1 MRYLSPLEMLYK
13 WEKERPNEIYL
24 SQPIDGV
31 LHTWTWKE
39 TGDEIRKMA
48 YYLKSLK
55 LPSNSKIGILSKN
68 CAHWIMSDLAIMMSG
83 HISVP
88 LYPNLNAETLEAIL
102 KHSETKVLFVG
113 KLDDYKSMKDQ
124 ALKINKW
131 GKNVYVK
138 IPVVNSK
145 GFYTGKIIKEL
156 NQKKIK
162 LNITA
167 VYTAKQTKQIL
178 NSINKKTNL
187 IISIFAGRAADTGKD
202 PIPEFKK
209 SILLA
214 KKFSN
219 VEILWASVREPYNYL
234 QSKQLG
240 CHIIT
245 IPPTI
250 IEKIEKFGKS
260 FSKLTK
266 ETVKN
271 FLNDSR
277 KSKFKI

>member
-1 MRYLSPLEMLYK
+1 MF
-13 WEKERPNEIYL
+13 
-24 SQPIDGV
+24 
-31 LHTWTWKE
+31 
-39 TGDEIRKMA
+39 
-48 YYLKSLK
+48 
-55 LPSNSKIGILSKN
+55 KI
-68 CAHWIMSDLAIMMSG
+68 
-83 HISVP
+83 
-88 LYPNLNAETLEAIL
+88 
-102 KHSETKVLFVG
+102 
-113 KLDDYKSMKDQ
+113 
-124 ALKINKW
+124 
-131 GKNVYVK
+131 
-138 IPVVNSK
+138 
-145 GFYTGKIIKEL
+145 
-156 NQKKIK
+156 
-162 LNITA
+162 
-167 VYTAKQTKQIL
+167 
-178 NSINKKTNL
+178 NL